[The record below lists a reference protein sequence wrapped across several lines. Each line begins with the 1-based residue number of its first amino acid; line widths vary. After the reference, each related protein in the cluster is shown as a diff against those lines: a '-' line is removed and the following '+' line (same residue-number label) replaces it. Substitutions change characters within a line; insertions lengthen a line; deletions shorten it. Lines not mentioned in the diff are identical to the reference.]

1 MHAFYQSALGTRL
14 LCLCL
19 SKCLATVDS
28 ATVIC
33 KRTVSN
39 IANALPLHTHPVVL
53 IVPRFLIKRLLL
65 EMPERAKTVCIC
77 MHAHTNC
84 KLVWQASYQSL
95 LGGVLVN
102 VSIFHER
109 AGYTLVSAF
118 HLLKLTTTHPAS
130 GRLLHAFLSECTWHE
145 TTVFMSQQLSGK
157 CWLCNCI
164 LQTHCQ
170 QHTPMLCRC
179 IHVL

>member
-1 MHAFYQSALGTRL
+1 MLYHSKEWNGWLLHAFYQSALGTRL
-14 LCLCL
+14 LFLCL
-19 SKCLATVDS
+19 SNCLATVDS
-28 ATVIC
+28 ATVFC

-95 LGGVLVN
+95 LGGVIVN
-102 VSIFHER
+102 ASNFHEQ
-109 AGYTLVSAF
+109 AGYTLASAF

-130 GRLLHAFLSECTWHE
+130 GRLLHAFYQSALGTRLLWLCLSNCLATVGSA
-145 TTVFMSQQLSGK
+145 TVFCK
-157 CWLCNCI
+157 
-164 LQTHCQ
+164 
-170 QHTPMLCRC
+170 
-179 IHVL
+179 